1 VGGQRPPHQ
10 ARARTQD
17 RQADSQWLAV
27 LARFGLVRASFIPPR
42 DLRELRLVSRYRRRL
57 SAMCACEINR
67 LHKILDD
74 GGIKLGGVTSDI
86 NGVSAR
92 AMVSALIEGKPIEH
106 MLGLA
111 RGKLQQRREELGASL
126 DGDLRPDFDRSG
138 AHGPGSVK
146 VGSEASGWPRI
157 EADVRL
163 AWRAARAAACTAGTT
178 ARCRSSTSRR

>member
-1 VGGQRPPHQ
+1 
-10 ARARTQD
+10 
-17 RQADSQWLAV
+17 
-27 LARFGLVRASFIPPR
+27 
-42 DLRELRLVSRYRRRL
+42 
-57 SAMCACEINR
+57 MCACEINR

-74 GGIKLGGVTSDI
+74 GGIELGGVTSDI

-126 DGDLRPDFDRSG
+126 DGDLR
-138 AHGPGSVK
+138 
-146 VGSEASGWPRI
+146 ASGWPRI

-163 AWRAARAAACTAGTT
+163 AWRAARAAACAAGTT